1 MENTKPT
8 TVNTT
13 MSTNGNHTQE
23 PVIAGTPPGALT
35 PQPMRPDLST
45 LSALAAL
52 FQRWAE
58 QSERASKDELT
69 PELSWFLKGAAFAFG
84 LDAQR
89 ARSLADPVGAKKPP
103 VGDLGLGQA
112 FEIMVG
118 MLRSMSIA
126 GDQEPISA
134 TTTENSSGVAA

>member
-1 MENTKPT
+1 MTSTEATTETK
-8 TVNTT
+8 
-13 MSTNGNHTQE
+13 E
-23 PVIAGTPPGALT
+23 PEIIGSHPGPIT
-35 PQPMRPDLST
+35 PQPMKPNAST
-45 LSALAAL
+45 LSALATL

-69 PELSWFLKGAAFAFG
+69 PELMWFLKGAAFAFG

-89 ARSLADPVGAKKPP
+89 VRSLVDPGSAKKPP

-126 GDQEPISA
+126 GDQE
-134 TTTENSSGVAA
+134 AAPVPAPAVNDTDSINE

>member
-1 MENTKPT
+1 MPNEDAEN
-8 TVNTT
+8 
-13 MSTNGNHTQE
+13 SRQE
-23 PVIAGTPPGALT
+23 TGVDVLT
-35 PQPMRPDLST
+35 PQPMRPDVST

-69 PELSWFLKGAAFAFG
+69 PGLKWFLKGCAFAFG

-89 ARSLADPVGAKKPP
+89 ARDLIDPGNIKNPP

-112 FEIMVG
+112 FEIMIG
-118 MLRSMSIA
+118 MLRSMSATVEGPVA
-126 GDQEPISA
+126 GNSNEAS
-134 TTTENSSGVAA
+134 TTS

>member
-1 MENTKPT
+1 MNETTTIEEPTKVGP
-8 TVNTT
+8 
-13 MSTNGNHTQE
+13 E
-23 PVIAGTPPGALT
+23 PGVLT
-35 PQPMRPDLST
+35 PSQMRPEVST
-45 LSALAAL
+45 ITSMAAL

-58 QSERASKDELT
+58 QCERASKDELT
-69 PELSWFLKGAAFAFG
+69 PELMWFLKGSAFAFG

-103 VGDLGLGQA
+103 AGDLGLGQA

-126 GDQEPISA
+126 GDQEPIST
-134 TTTENSSGVAA
+134 TTTENSSDVAA